1 MGKNKFLLKII
12 FLFFAFNAYSQTT
25 TVTTSICDGDSIF
38 LQGAW
43 QTNAGTYTDVTS
55 SGTVITNLVINPLP
69 VISPNFIFNGTAVVQ
84 PGNVFQLTQA
94 INSQAGS
101 VWNNIMINL
110 NQPFSFDVDVFLGCN
125 GGGADGIAFVLQ
137 PVSTS
142 LGSTGG
148 GIGYQN
154 ISPSFAVEFDTW
166 LNSTYSDPWY
176 NHVSIQK
183 NGNLNHNGP
192 SNLAGPVGFPPTNFS
207 SIEDCQWH
215 KAIFNWDP
223 ATTNFTLDFDGV
235 QILNY
240 TGDIVNN
247 IFNGNP
253 FVYWGF
259 TGSTGGSNNLQRLDL
274 IMIYQTQQYVKMIL
288 L

>member
-25 TVTTSICDGDSIF
+25 TVTSSICDGDSIF

-84 PGNVFQLTQA
+84 PGNVFQLTQGNKWSSR
-94 INSQAGS
+94 ISR
-101 VWNNIMINL
+101 NNIMINL

-142 LGSTGG
+142 LGSSGG
-148 GIGYQN
+148 GIGYQS
-154 ISPSFAVEFDTW
+154 ISPSFSVEFDT
-166 LNSTYSDPWY
+166 Y
-176 NHVSIQK
+176 K
-183 NGNLNHNGP
+183 
-192 SNLAGPVGFPPTNFS
+192 
-207 SIEDCQWH
+207 
-215 KAIFNWDP
+215 
-223 ATTNFTLDFDGV
+223 
-235 QILNY
+235 
-240 TGDIVNN
+240 
-247 IFNGNP
+247 
-253 FVYWGF
+253 
-259 TGSTGGSNNLQRLDL
+259 
-274 IMIYQTQQYVKMIL
+274 
-288 L
+288 

>member
-1 MGKNKFLLKII
+1 MIIFVDMGKNKFLLKII

-43 QTNAGTYTDVTS
+43 QTSAGTYTDVTS

-69 VISPNFIFNGTAVVQ
+69 VITPNFIFNGTAVVQ
-84 PGNVFQLTQA
+84 PGNVFQLTPA
-94 INSQAGS
+94 INTQAGS
-101 VWNNIMINL
+101 VWNNIMIDL

-148 GIGYQN
+148 GIGYQS

-166 LNSTYSDPWY
+166 LNNGYSDPWY
-176 NHVSIQK
+176 NHAAIQK
-183 NGNLNHNGP
+183 NGN
-192 SNLAGPVGFPPTNFS
+192 
-207 SIEDCQWH
+207 
-215 KAIFNWDP
+215 
-223 ATTNFTLDFDGV
+223 
-235 QILNY
+235 
-240 TGDIVNN
+240 
-247 IFNGNP
+247 
-253 FVYWGF
+253 
-259 TGSTGGSNNLQRLDL
+259 
-274 IMIYQTQQYVKMIL
+274 
-288 L
+288 